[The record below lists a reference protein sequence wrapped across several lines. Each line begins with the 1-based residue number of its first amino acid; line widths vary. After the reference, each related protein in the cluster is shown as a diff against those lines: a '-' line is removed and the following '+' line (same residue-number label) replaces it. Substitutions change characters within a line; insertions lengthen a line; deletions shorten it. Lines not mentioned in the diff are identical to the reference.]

1 MKTKINCLGKALA
14 KLDPALKVSGLVTS
28 IKAIFLQ
35 SLHLLT
41 CEMKET
47 GGEGPNA
54 RICWGISKTHSHA
67 RSFFYDLRSFSS
79 PFFIL
84 QFQHPPS

>member
-14 KLDPALKVSGLVTS
+14 KLDPALKLSGLVTS

-35 SLHLLT
+35 SLHLST

-54 RICWGISKTHSHA
+54 RI
-67 RSFFYDLRSFSS
+67 
-79 PFFIL
+79 
-84 QFQHPPS
+84 